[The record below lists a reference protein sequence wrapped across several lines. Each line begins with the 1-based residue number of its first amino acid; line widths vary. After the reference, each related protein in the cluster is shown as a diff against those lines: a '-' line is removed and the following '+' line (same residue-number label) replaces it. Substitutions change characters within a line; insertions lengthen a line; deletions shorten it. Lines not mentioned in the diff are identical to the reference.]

1 MSAQSEK
8 ELEEKNPEV
17 LLDVANQSS
26 ERLAVQHTAFIAACA
41 YMLVIVFGTTDL
53 DLLIGKGIKLPFVDV
68 EMPIVGFFAF
78 APFILV
84 LVHFN
89 LLLQL
94 QLLSRKLFAFDAAAQ
109 QENGIGGLR
118 DRLHIFPFTYY
129 LVGQPSPLVKPFLA
143 VMVSITLVLL
153 PLFVLFSL
161 QLEFLAYQDES
172 VTRLQRMAIWL
183 DIVLITIFWP
193 TILHPKDDWK
203 SYWRTLIAVHV
214 PRRRVVLS
222 FTMLFGGLVLVLFSV
237 YGVLFY
243 LGVLIFLLLPLS
255 IPLLRGWKATPRT
268 FKYFMLNPFIVV
280 VIVVSPLLV
289 PSILNLN
296 ILPLL
301 FWSVLMLSFTLLWH
315 HNAPRGS
322 FVLLLTL
329 FAGSLLP
336 LAFMVDGE
344 DFEHFVVD
352 KQLLLDIDAIRFL
365 DKQFGLGFRF
375 KDTGPQ
381 DTLLSFILSD
391 KRRLDLDEQH
401 LFAKPPK
408 PETLALIRSGKWEEG
423 LTQLEPINLK
433 HRNLRHARMEKAML
447 VGADVR
453 SANLQG
459 ANLEDANFQR
469 VNLRTATL
477 VGVAMKSANLQ
488 GADLRGAKLQAADL
502 QSANFQGA
510 DLSSANLQGAKLME
524 VQFQGADLSSANL
537 QGDYLGLANLQ
548 GASLVE
554 AHLQG
559 AYFWGV
565 QLQGADLRG
574 AQLQGAYLGSANLQG
589 VDLSLAQL
597 YAVDLNNAKTTLVD
611 VRGVQ
616 WVPLGK
622 SSVDELVRE
631 VLPFIN
637 QEARHLAIE
646 RWEKAMKP
654 DAAMPFMGLIFAELD
669 TPFSYVKRYD
679 PQNQEEFADFTRQL
693 HAYLATLAYESP
705 EIARGIIRQIPKHN
719 EFVDDEVLKLRFSR
733 YGLAAELKKNLDD
746 KNCKG
751 LQGLTREER
760 DELRNLK

>member
-1 MSAQSEK
+1 MHTHVSPK
-8 ELEEKNPEV
+8 LKKLGEKNPEV
-17 LLDVANQSS
+17 LLDVANHSS

-41 YMLVIVFGTTDL
+41 YVLVIVFGTTDL
-53 DLLIGKGIKLPFVDV
+53 DLLIGKGIRLPFVDV

-94 QLLSRKLFAFDAAAQ
+94 QLLSRKLFAFDAAVQ
-109 QENGIGGLR
+109 QDETIGGLR

-153 PLFVLFSL
+153 PLFVLFSM

-183 DIVLITIFWP
+183 DIALITIFWP
-193 TILHPKDDWK
+193 TIMHPKDDWK

-222 FTMLFGGLVLVLFSV
+222 FTMLFGGIVLVLFSV
-237 YGVLFY
+237 CGVLFY
-243 LGVLIFLLLPLS
+243 LGVLILLLLPLL
-255 IPLLRGWKATPRT
+255 IPLLRGWKATPRA
-268 FKYFMLNPFIVV
+268 FKYLMLNPFIAV
-280 VIVVSPLLV
+280 VIVGSPLFV

-301 FWSVLMLSFTLLWH
+301 FWSLLMLSFTLLWH

-352 KQLLLDIDAIRFL
+352 KQLVLDIDAIRFL

-381 DTLLSFILSD
+381 DTLLSFILTD

-447 VGADVR
+447 VGADMR

-459 ANLEDANFQR
+459 TNLEDANLQGVNLEDANLQK

-477 VGVAMKSANLQ
+477 VGAAMKSANLQ

-502 QSANFQGA
+502 ESANLQGA
-510 DLSSANLQGAKLME
+510 NLSSANLQGA
-524 VQFQGADLSSANL
+524 
-537 QGDYLGLANLQ
+537 YL
-548 GASLVE
+548 
-554 AHLQG
+554 
-559 AYFWGV
+559 WGV
-565 QLQGADLRG
+565 QLQGADLSS
-574 AQLQGAYLGSANLQG
+574 ANLQGAYLGSANLQG

-622 SSVDELVRE
+622 SSVDKLVRE

-637 QEARHLAIE
+637 QEARHLAVE

-654 DAAMPFMGLIFAELD
+654 DAAKPFMGLIFAELD

-679 PQNQEEFADFTRQL
+679 PQNQKEFADFTRQL

-719 EFVDDEVLKLRFSR
+719 ELVDDEVLKLRFSR